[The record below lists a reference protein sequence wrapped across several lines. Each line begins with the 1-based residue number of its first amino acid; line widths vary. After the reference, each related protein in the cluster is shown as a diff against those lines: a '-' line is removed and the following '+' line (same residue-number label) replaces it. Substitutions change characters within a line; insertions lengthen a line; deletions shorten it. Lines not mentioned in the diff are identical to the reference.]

1 MENLSIVYYESL
13 FYGMNVSKIGNVSN
27 IAKPVLLLAILELI
41 EKKYISENKIYYT
54 IELKEE
60 YNHIYREYKKDSI
73 VTPVYYP
80 YYYLKKESFY
90 ILNGQ
95 INRKTPSDRY
105 IIENIQYAQFDD
117 DLWILLQVKEN
128 REKIK
133 TIIKKIIDQYNII

>member
-13 FYGMNVSKIGNVSN
+13 FYAMNVSKIGKISN

-54 IELKEE
+54 TELKEE

-73 VTPVYYP
+73 VTPVCYP
-80 YYYLKKESFY
+80 YYYLKTEPFY

-95 INRKTPSDRY
+95 TNRKTPSDKF
-105 IIENIQYAQFDD
+105 IVENIQYAEFDD
-117 DLWILLQVKEN
+117 ELWILLQVKEN

-133 TIIKKIIDQYNII
+133 TIIKNLIKQYNII

>member
-1 MENLSIVYYESL
+1 
-13 FYGMNVSKIGNVSN
+13 
-27 IAKPVLLLAILELI
+27 
-41 EKKYISENKIYYT
+41 
-54 IELKEE
+54 
-60 YNHIYREYKKDSI
+60 
-73 VTPVYYP
+73 VYYP

>member
-13 FYGMNVSKIGNVSN
+13 FYAMNVSKIGKVSN

-54 IELKEE
+54 TELKEE